1 MKKIAIAVLALMAI
15 GAQAAEDGVYVG
27 VTHNHF
33 ALSGDDSSGSDNAF
47 GVYAGYRMG
56 FIAGEVSRFQ
66 KNVDGGKF
74 VYTDIAA
81 IPHLNLAKDVD
92 LIGKVGIRSSEVSG
106 VDINE
111 KGTSLVV
118 GAGIEYSVMP
128 QLTARALV
136 DYSNKS
142 FGLSGVRTTTT
153 TIGVAY
159 KF

>member
-1 MKKIAIAVLALMAI
+1 MKKIASAVLALMAI
-15 GAQAAEDGVYVG
+15 GAQAADDGVYVG

-33 ALSGDDSSGSDNAF
+33 ALSGDGSGSDNAF
-47 GVYAGYRMG
+47 GLYAGYRMG

-66 KNVDGGKF
+66 KTVDGDKF

-106 VDINE
+106 GGFKDS
-111 KGTSLVV
+111 GTSIVV
-118 GAGIEYSVMP
+118 GAGIEYSFMP

-142 FGLSGVRTTTT
+142 YGLSGVRTTTT